1 MAKLT
6 VLGSG
11 SKGNG
16 YILECKDITLILEIG
31 ITWTTLMSGLNYNL
45 DRRVVALCTHDHG
58 DHINKRTLRKCL
70 NYQIPVY
77 STVPASVSHTGVKP
91 LYPKQMYK
99 FGEASI
105 MPLKV
110 PHGDCFCLAYL
121 IMHPEIGN
129 LIFATDL
136 SYFPYK
142 LSAIDHI
149 LIECNNSEDV
159 IMENMEAGKF
169 SPSRHEDHLSLEKCM
184 DTIMSLR
191 SPRLQNVMLLHLS
204 GTNADSDMF
213 CDEIVRRVGIRPY
226 IASAGLSIDLS
237 KEDF

>member
-31 ITWTTLMSGLNYNL
+31 VTWTTLMAGLNYNL
-45 DRRVVALCTHDHG
+45 DRRVVALCTHEHG
-58 DHINKRTLRKCL
+58 DHINKNTLRKCL
-70 NYQIPVY
+70 NYRIPVY
-77 STVPASVSHTGVKP
+77 STISAVTSHTGVNP
-91 LYPKQMYK
+91 LFPKQIYK
-99 FGEASI
+99 MGEASI

-110 PHGDCFCLAYL
+110 PHGNCLCLAYL

-136 SYFPYK
+136 SCFPYK
-142 LSAIDHI
+142 LSSIDHI
-149 LIECNNSEDV
+149 LIECNNSEEV
-159 IMENMEAGKF
+159 IMENMAAGRF
-169 SPSRHEDHLSLEKCM
+169 SASRHEDHLRLEKCI

-191 SPRLQNVMLLHLS
+191 SPRLKNVILRHVS

-237 KEDF
+237 NEEF